1 MDFKE
6 EIALGIAKVVNLNA
20 EEIKSYI
27 EIPKEESNGDYA
39 FPCFKL
45 AKELRQ
51 SPVKIAA
58 NIKENIE
65 INQDVISKIEDVNGY
80 LNFFVF
86 KRGNS

>member
-1 MDFKE
+1 MERENEMDFKE

-45 AKELRQ
+45 AKR
-51 SPVKIAA
+51 
-58 NIKENIE
+58 IKTIT
-65 INQDVISKIEDVNGY
+65 SK
-80 LNFFVF
+80 
-86 KRGNS
+86 NSS